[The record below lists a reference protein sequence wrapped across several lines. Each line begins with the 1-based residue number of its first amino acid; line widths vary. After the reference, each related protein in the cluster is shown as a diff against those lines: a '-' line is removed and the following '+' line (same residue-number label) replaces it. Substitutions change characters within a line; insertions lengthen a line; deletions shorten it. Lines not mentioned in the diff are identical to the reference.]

1 MSEYNERQN
10 ILNNKRIMLSR
21 LMKRKI
27 KFTEHIIRN
36 KQNNKK
42 EDIIQYPI
50 IINTKENTKKVQLI
64 SNEGEKVCQI
74 DLKKSNKGKS
84 KNIDSI

>member
-1 MSEYNERQN
+1 MVASDLFQKKGDMLEKKESEVYCEKVETLKIKLMSEYNERQN

-36 KQNNKK
+36 K
-42 EDIIQYPI
+42 
-50 IINTKENTKKVQLI
+50 
-64 SNEGEKVCQI
+64 
-74 DLKKSNKGKS
+74 
-84 KNIDSI
+84 